1 MKYLFALV
9 FTLFSSLALAEVTP
23 FTPEEAGLI
32 FTAIQWV
39 AGEYYVVVLLFLLA
53 VGFVWAQVRQLIKP
67 ETMAKL
73 PDWLIVFLESVAAN
87 NGHAKNELEKNPVN
101 FKRMQ

>member
-1 MKYLFALV
+1 MKYIFALV
-9 FTLFSSLALAEVTP
+9 FALFSSLVLADVAP

-32 FTAIQWV
+32 FTAIKWV

-53 VGFVWAQVRQLIKP
+53 VGFVWAQVRQFIKP

-73 PDWLIVFLESVAAN
+73 PSWLIVFLEGVAAN
-87 NGHAKNELEKNPVN
+87 NGHAKNELEKNPIH
-101 FKRMQ
+101 FKQAQ